1 MYAGLCKNQ
10 PRVYIQMTIH
20 EVDLNRDLHT
30 ASYRKVPNIYHN
42 KFENGLVYI
51 YTQEVYF
58 IRNRSVW
65 KFSSTQ
71 EQG

>member
-1 MYAGLCKNQ
+1 MQVCVKINL
-10 PRVYIQMTIH
+10 VYIQMTIH
-20 EVDLNRDLHT
+20 EVDINRDLHT
-30 ASYRKVPNIYHN
+30 ASYKNVPNINHN
-42 KFENGLVYI
+42 KFESGLVYI